1 MKFAPRH
8 NMAIGRMVIKKS
20 ESQIIRVDET
30 KVTKFILVD
39 AVGADAAAS
48 GIKVGDLVVVNA
60 LGNIVLDA
68 GTVYLP
74 VFEEKNVVFF
84 VKGVDQKDLL
94 VQTSRGDRFVPFD
107 SEIAAKPFGVPPE
120 VAEAAQ

>member
-1 MKFAPRH
+1 MKFVPKH
-8 NMAIGRMVIKKS
+8 DMAIGRMVIKKS

-39 AVGADAAAS
+39 AVGVDAAAA
-48 GIKVGDLVVVNA
+48 GIKVGDLIVVKA

-74 VFEEKNVVFF
+74 VFEEKNVVFS
-84 VKGVDQKDLL
+84 VTDVEQKDLL

-107 SEIAAKPFGVPPE
+107 DEAAAKSFGASPE